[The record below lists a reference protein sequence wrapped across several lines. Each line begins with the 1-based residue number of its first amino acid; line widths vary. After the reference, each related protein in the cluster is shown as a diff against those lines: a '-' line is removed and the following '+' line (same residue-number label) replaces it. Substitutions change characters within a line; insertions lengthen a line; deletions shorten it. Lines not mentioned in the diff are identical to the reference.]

1 MSFRANIRRIT
12 SYKADFGVLTSFLGV
27 NVERDQQA
35 GTVKTHQKRAV
46 ESLAEKWLPEDSALR
61 KAPPDRPCDEKLQ
74 TLTSPMAL
82 VTNPDPS
89 DELRKEYWSCLG
101 GAMYVANGS
110 RSDCLHAVGLFSR
123 AAQRPTRE
131 LLERLKGTIAFMWA
145 TREDYVCEYSAE
157 ASRGWPDTER
167 MQRCEP

>member
-1 MSFRANIRRIT
+1 MDELQSEYQKK
-12 SYKADFGVLTSFLGV
+12 YKADFGVLTSFLGV

-131 LLERLKGTIAFMWA
+131 LLERLKGTVAFMCGPRVK
-145 TREDYVCEYSAE
+145 TTC
-157 ASRGWPDTER
+157 ASIRQRLASWPDAER
-167 MQRCEP
+167 MQRCQP